1 MKHYD
6 IKSPR
11 NSHAPSVSATQGN
24 QTTGRRNTNQSV
36 TATRTG
42 QLTGSIEKIDHHRT
56 KKYLRQMKN
65 LIRKIESWLFD
76 IEYYLRFSKNDRL
89 FALHG
94 ILLKFLYRKVQKCF
108 LIGTMSY
115 KNLLKEI
122 LFPIIKK

>member
-1 MKHYD
+1 
-6 IKSPR
+6 
-11 NSHAPSVSATQGN
+11 
-24 QTTGRRNTNQSV
+24 
-36 TATRTG
+36 
-42 QLTGSIEKIDHHRT
+42 
-56 KKYLRQMKN
+56 MKN